1 MPRFLPAR
9 KECGRVHAASLAGR
23 FRRTKTFPT
32 TRDALGRAKQHHMPT
47 VSYDSLSFFHDG
59 ARTGVRR
66 FAIVG
71 AALDPAL
78 MAADEWA
85 GELARLRHAGF
96 NTVVARVPWAIH
108 EPTPDRFDFA
118 GDRDLRRFVQEAG
131 AAGLRVI
138 LRIGPCVG
146 GTFAGGGMPGWIG
159 GFAGDRLREANPAF
173 MQRVTSFWRRLAR
186 EFVDLQATRN
196 GGSAERPIVAIGLED
211 HWHSL
216 DAEIGAAY
224 FGDLVR
230 YAREFGIEVPLI
242 TANNCWHM
250 HEGVV
255 DTWCRES
262 DDPAARMAELR
273 QVQPDAPP
281 MSFLS
286 WDEDARR
293 VASRAIVRSDFVLE
307 VSGGR
312 HRGATSASGLAERP
326 ARDLFDLRRALVF
339 ASSFG
344 EVLAKLSAEE
354 VAARVEMRARS
365 NGVVDFFGRDLAL
378 NGARFDRCTG
388 SLVALSGDLL
398 VVAGKPRG
406 KIEITVDGS
415 TATLTVPAEGAAP
428 KCVAVRRLRVV
439 AVPLALA
446 DGAGIAGEGFEFV
459 DRDGNMLVAVDADGR
474 VRRAKSS
481 GAAQKAQRRTLKLD
495 APTLLTE
502 RGLLDGSHDRFAR
515 VAEPASL
522 GTFGVIAQ
530 SAYYRA
536 RFKLSGKAKRI
547 YALPFARKVDPAILI
562 DGTRCAGGAT
572 AAFEISAPGAHTIV
586 AEVVND
592 GLPAAGRAVGA
603 PTGVFGPLVEL
614 SPLKGVKRAAA
625 PQPPRDVGVVGRFV
639 CGFDHSDDPGA
650 KSMRWT
656 FPAQKQDVVLWLPP
670 RAADAMAGS
679 DHAFRLNGELLP
691 CIGPAGSAS
700 FVVLPATKLS
710 PMRPKQLKK
719 GEKPPKARNAVL
731 EPGDNELVYD
741 GVPHADA
748 KDIKIFAV
756 KGAVATEWAFARVD
770 RPASWAAAKPV
781 AKAALGKK
789 TGLPTWFRAAFH
801 LEAPCAVS
809 LRATFA
815 GDARA
820 TVIVNGATALV
831 HEAASGVASGVA
843 SGKGA
848 ARKLVRTAH
857 VPRGETRAG
866 VNEILVFSPDGRLPE
881 LTVM

>member
-9 KECGRVHAASLAGR
+9 KDCGRVHAASLAGR
-23 FRRTKTFPT
+23 FRRTKIFPT
-32 TRDALGRAKQHHMPT
+32 AKNVLGRAKQHHMPT

-78 MAADEWA
+78 MTADGWA

-118 GDRDLRRFVQEAG
+118 GDRDLRRFVHEAG

-159 GFAGDRLREANPAF
+159 GFAGDRLREASPAF

-196 GGSAERPIVAIGLED
+196 GGSTDRPIVAIGLED

-216 DAEIGAAY
+216 DAEVGAAY

-230 YAREFGIEVPLI
+230 FAREFGVEVPLI
-242 TANNCWHM
+242 SANNCWYM

-281 MSFLS
+281 MGFLS
-286 WDEDARR
+286 WDEDAQRL
-293 VASRAIVRSDFVLE
+293 ASRAIVRSDFVLE
-307 VSGGR
+307 ASGGR
-312 HRGATSASGLAERP
+312 HRGATSARGLAERP
-326 ARDLFDLRRALVF
+326 ARDLFELRRALVF

-344 EVLAKLSAEE
+344 EVLAKLSADE

-365 NGVVDFFGRDLAL
+365 DGGVDFVGRDLAL
-378 NGARFDRCTG
+378 NGARLDRCTG

-406 KIEITVDGS
+406 KIEISVDGS
-415 TATLTVPAEGAAP
+415 AATLTVPADGAAP

-439 AVPLALA
+439 AVPFPLA
-446 DGAGIAGEGFEFV
+446 DGVGVAGDGFEFV
-459 DRDGNMLVAVDADGR
+459 DREGNALVAVDAAGG
-474 VRRAKSS
+474 VRRMKPAAAAKST
-481 GAAQKAQRRTLKLD
+481 QRRAPKLGETT
-495 APTLLTE
+495 ALAE
-502 RGLLDGSHDRFAR
+502 RASLDGSHARFAWIS
-515 VAEPASL
+515 APASL
-522 GTFGVIAQ
+522 GAFGVAAQ

-536 RFKLSGKAKRI
+536 RFKQVGKSKRL
-547 YALPFARKVDPAILI
+547 YALPSARKIDAALVI
-562 DGTRCAGGAT
+562 DGARHADGGAGV
-572 AAFEISAPGAHTIV
+572 FEIASGGAHTVV
-586 AEVVND
+586 AEVAND

-603 PTGVFGPLVEL
+603 PTGVFGPIVEL
-614 SPLKGVKRAAA
+614 APLKGVKRDAV
-625 PQPPRDVGVVGRFV
+625 PQPPRDATVVGRFV
-639 CGFDHSDDPGA
+639 WGLDLADEVAA
-650 KSMRWT
+650 KTMRWT
-656 FPAQKQDVVLWLPP
+656 FAPQKQDVVVWIPP
-670 RAADAMAGS
+670 RAADAMAAL
-679 DHAFRLNGELLP
+679 DHGFRLNGELLP
-691 CIGPAGSAS
+691 CTGPEGSSS
-700 FVVLPATKLS
+700 FIVLPAAKLA

-741 GVPHADA
+741 GAPHADA

-756 KGAVATEWAFARVD
+756 KGVVAAEWAFARVD
-770 RPASWAAAKPV
+770 PPASWAAAKPV

-789 TGLPTWFRAAFH
+789 TGVPTWFRTDLH
-801 LEAPCAVS
+801 LEAPCSVS

-831 HEAASGVASGVA
+831 HEGASGVA

-848 ARKLVRTAH
+848 ARKLTRTAH
-857 VPRGETRAG
+857 VPASETRAG
-866 VNEILVFSPDGRLPE
+866 VNEILIFSPDGRLPE